1 MLSRN
6 LASGVLELSVKQRMW
21 PVYDASLVVATVSS
35 AGLHLVVLGSFAK
48 CLLKA
53 AREPGSEAVT
63 KHPCRFVNIQ
73 APAVLEKFFCRL
85 HSDLPRISTNRD
97 MVQFSKLLAH

>member
-53 AREPGSEAVT
+53 AREAGSEAVT
-63 KHPCRFVNIQ
+63 KHPCRFINVQ
-73 APAVLEKFFCRL
+73 TPGVPQKLFCCL
-85 HSDLPRISTNRD
+85 HSDLSRISANRNL
-97 MVQFSKLLAH
+97 VEFSKLLTH